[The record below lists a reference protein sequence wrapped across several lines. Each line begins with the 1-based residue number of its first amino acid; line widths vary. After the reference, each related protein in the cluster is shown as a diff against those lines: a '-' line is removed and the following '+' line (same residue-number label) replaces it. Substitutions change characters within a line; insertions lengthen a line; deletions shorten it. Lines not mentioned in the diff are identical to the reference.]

1 VSLMRQ
7 QGLGGDIVNIVSKNG
22 LVAGAKNVAYGTA
35 KAAQMHMSR
44 LMAAELAED
53 KIRVNV
59 VNPDAVIENSNIW
72 EGGWAENRAKA
83 YGIEVKD
90 LPQYYAN
97 RTLLKESV
105 KTSDIADAAFAF
117 VGGLLT
123 KTTGNMLNVDGGL
136 AAAFP
141 R

>member
-1 VSLMRQ
+1 
-7 QGLGGDIVNIVSKNG
+7 
-22 LVAGAKNVAYGTA
+22 
-35 KAAQMHMSR
+35 
-44 LMAAELAED
+44 MAAELAEN

-59 VNPDAVIENSNIW
+59 INPDAVIENSNIW
-72 EGGWAENRAKA
+72 EGGWAENRAKD

-90 LPQYYAN
+90 LPQFYAD

-105 KTSDIADAAFAF
+105 KVSDIADAAFVF
-117 VGGLLT
+117 VSGLLS

-136 AAAFP
+136 SAAFP

>member
-1 VSLMRQ
+1 MKQ
-7 QGLGGDIVNIVSKNG
+7 QGLGGDIVNIVSKNA
-22 LVAGAKNVAYGTA
+22 LVAGPKNVAYGTA
-35 KAAQMHMSR
+35 KAAQLHMSR

-83 YGIEVKD
+83 YGIEVAD

-105 KTSDIADAAFAF
+105 KVSDIADAAFAF
-117 VGGLLT
+117 VGGLLN
-123 KTTGNMLNVDGGL
+123 KSTGNMLNVDGGL

>member
-1 VSLMRQ
+1 
-7 QGLGGDIVNIVSKNG
+7 
-22 LVAGAKNVAYGTA
+22 
-35 KAAQMHMSR
+35 
-44 LMAAELAED
+44 MAAELAAD

-83 YGIEVKD
+83 YDIEVAD

-105 KTSDIADAAFAF
+105 KVSDIADATFAF
-117 VGGLLT
+117 VGGLLH
-123 KTTGNMLNVDGGL
+123 KSTGNMLNVDGGL

>member
-1 VSLMRQ
+1 
-7 QGLGGDIVNIVSKNG
+7 
-22 LVAGAKNVAYGTA
+22 
-35 KAAQMHMSR
+35 
-44 LMAAELAED
+44 MAAELGED

-90 LPQYYAN
+90 LPAYYAN
-97 RTLLKESV
+97 RTLLKEAV

-117 VGGLLT
+117 VFRRCSINQPEL
-123 KTTGNMLNVDGGL
+123 MINVDGGL
-136 AAAFP
+136 APAFP

>member
-1 VSLMRQ
+1 
-7 QGLGGDIVNIVSKNG
+7 
-22 LVAGAKNVAYGTA
+22 
-35 KAAQMHMSR
+35 
-44 LMAAELAED
+44 MAAELAES

-59 VNPDAVIENSNIW
+59 INPDAVIENSNIW

-90 LPQYYAN
+90 LPQFYAD
-97 RTLLKESV
+97 RTLLKERV
-105 KTSDIADAAFAF
+105 KVSDIADAAFVF
-117 VGGLLT
+117 VSGLLS

-136 AAAFP
+136 SAAFP